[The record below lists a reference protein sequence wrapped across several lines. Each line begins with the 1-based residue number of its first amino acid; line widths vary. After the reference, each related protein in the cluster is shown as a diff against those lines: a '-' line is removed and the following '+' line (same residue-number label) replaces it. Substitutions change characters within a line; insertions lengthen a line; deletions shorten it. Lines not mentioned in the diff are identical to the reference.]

1 MESQCILNT
10 APASPP
16 ASGLAV
22 RVGAWREACAAWWL
36 GIQARRACHRT
47 ASLLS
52 DLDEHILRDIGAPA
66 WALRE
71 SEALRQI
78 EHNRRNQWLRT

>member
-1 MESQCILNT
+1 MESQYILNA
-10 APASPP
+10 APACPP
-16 ASGLAV
+16 AGGLAA
-22 RVGAWREACAAWWL
+22 RARAWREACAAWWL
-36 GIQARRACHRT
+36 GIQTRRACHRT
-47 ASLLS
+47 ATQLS
-52 DLDEHILRDIGAPA
+52 DLDDHILRDIGAPA